1 MPQSLQLPLLCL
13 GISMKKSDDDGK
25 EEDGVVDGNNYYDNY
40 AQCIR
45 ESIRLGG
52 CTASRSIYVG
62 AICAALQCH
71 NNNSSS
77 CSNDKLVLGVPE
89 DWVAQLAEPERMKD
103 LAVKIASFK

>member
-1 MPQSLQLPLLCL
+1 
-13 GISMKKSDDDGK
+13 MKSSDGK
-25 EEDGVVDGNNYYDNY
+25 EDNY
-40 AQCIR
+40 AQCVR

-71 NNNSSS
+71 NNSSS
-77 CSNDKLVLGVPE
+77 RDTNNKLVLGVPE

-103 LAVKIASFK
+103 LAIKVASCHGVIPFK